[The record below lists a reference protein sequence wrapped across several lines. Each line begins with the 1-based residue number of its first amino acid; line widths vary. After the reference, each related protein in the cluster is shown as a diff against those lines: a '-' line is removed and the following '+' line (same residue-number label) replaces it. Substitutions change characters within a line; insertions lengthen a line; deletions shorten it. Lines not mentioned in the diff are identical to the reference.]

1 MACTLI
7 TSRVRGWKRTAPWR
21 RRATRL
27 LSILAVM
34 AAIGTACSRSGSQGV
49 QQSYNVWA
57 RGFQYQ
63 GFPTSIKSGLVALA
77 FANREPFPIT
87 HELVVVSLPPG
98 ASARDVTAAD
108 HAKGTASEDEWL
120 HWGEIGEVETGSTHV
135 GLFDLRP
142 GRYAL
147 ACWQTGTTDGGTGP
161 PHAALGMVYSFTV
174 TP

>member
-1 MACTLI
+1 MGA
-7 TSRVRGWKRTAPWR
+7 
-21 RRATRL
+21 
-27 LSILAVM
+27 
-34 AAIGTACSRSGSQGV
+34 ACSRSGSSGV
-49 QQSYNVWA
+49 QHTYSVSA
-57 RGFQYQ
+57 RRFQYQ
-63 GFPTSIKSGLVALA
+63 GLPTSIKSGLVALA

-87 HELVVVSLPPG
+87 HELVVVSLPG
-98 ASARDVTAAD
+98 GDSARDVAAAAN
-108 HAKGTASEDEWL
+108 AKGTDSEDEWL
-120 HWGEIGEVETGSTHV
+120 HWGEIGEVETGSIHV